1 MGQGASA
8 GGLRVFQPQHTRQ
21 QGRRLHHL
29 SRPDRPDAAG
39 LSGQHPAHAVVRR
52 LPQESR
58 AEPPVNGQGIC
69 DGLETGS
76 RSGGIGREIHEGTKD
91 SDSRRADQ
99 LLDLSSLADRMSAQR
114 HEEYQ
119 DDRPAVDQHLEELS
133 LQPRPLDLAA
143 VRAQLRAKTGKQY
156 WRTLEELSGDPSFQ
170 ELLHREFPRQ
180 APSEWDDSVDRR
192 DFLKLMAASLALA
205 GLSGCERLP
214 EQHIVPYVK
223 QPDGLVLGKPQ
234 FYATAMPFLADA
246 IGLLV
251 ESHEG
256 RPTKIEGNPDHPGSL
271 GATNVYAQ
279 ASILNLYDPD
289 GAQTVTRAGEIRAWA
304 QFVEAAQ
311 GGAATLKATRGEGLR
326 ILTGIMTSPT
336 LTAQID
342 TLLSLSPLA
351 KWHHWAPAVGDGA
364 REGAKLA
371 FGAYVNTVY
380 RPGKAD
386 VILSLD
392 SDFLASGPGH
402 IRYAR
407 EFYERRKLNGPGA
420 TMNRLYIVEPTPS
433 VTGASADHRLPLRAS
448 EVEPFA
454 RAVAEK
460 LGLGGSAKVPTAA
473 GKWLVVVA
481 RDREKHK
488 GDTLTI
494 LGGNPVYTA
503 PHDFDFV
510 SKLKFDQQRKRKKI
524 QTVIHVSSHF
534 DETSEYCD
542 WHVAES
548 HYLESWGD
556 ARAFDGTVSVVQPLI
571 APLYRTHSAR
581 EAVGAFTDKPGLS
594 DYDALRE
601 RLQATSPSGD
611 FEKFWRKTLND
622 GVVAGSALPPSKPA
636 LKFSLASLPAPKALS
651 EDLLEFIFRA
661 DPCVHDGRFANN
673 GWLQELPKPVTKLTW
688 DNAALVSP
696 RTAEKLGLTQ
706 RVALRGGEHGQI
718 LSNVVDI
725 ALSGSKV
732 TAAAWILPG
741 QADGVVVLPLGYGRK
756 RAGYTGTNKGFSAY
770 AVRHSDALWAAAAP
784 ASAIQKTGDNYPL
797 ACTQYHF
804 NMEGRQILAAGT
816 LEEYRK
822 NPAFAHDDE
831 EFQKKKKDELTLYK
845 EEENPYDKM
854 QYRWAMAI
862 DLNSCNGCNACVVAC
877 QSENN
882 IAVVGKEQ
890 VMRGREMHWIR
901 IDRYYGNV
909 KANVGDP
916 RAQDESLDNPETFFQ
931 PVPCQQC
938 ENVPCEE
945 VCPVGATVHSA
956 EGLNDMVY
964 NRCIGTRYCSNNCPY
979 KVRRFN
985 FLRFQDWET
994 PQFKLLRNPEV
1005 TVRSRGVME
1014 KCTYCIQRITNVR
1027 IEAEK
1032 KNTAI
1037 PDGAI
1042 VTACEQACPTEAIV
1056 FGNANDPASRVSQ
1069 LRAQKRNY
1077 TILGELNTRPRTTYL
1092 AAVRNP
1098 NPELEKA

>member
-76 RSGGIGREIHEGTKD
+76 RSGGIGREIHEGTKE

-214 EQHIVPYVK
+214 EQHI
-223 QPDGLVLGKPQ
+223 
-234 FYATAMPFLADA
+234 
-246 IGLLV
+246 
-251 ESHEG
+251 
-256 RPTKIEGNPDHPGSL
+256 
-271 GATNVYAQ
+271 
-279 ASILNLYDPD
+279 
-289 GAQTVTRAGEIRAWA
+289 
-304 QFVEAAQ
+304 
-311 GGAATLKATRGEGLR
+311 
-326 ILTGIMTSPT
+326 TSPT
-336 LTAQID
+336 LTAQIE
-342 TLLSLSPLA
+342 TLLSLYPLA
-351 KWHHWAPAVGDGA
+351 KWHHWEPAVGDGA

-460 LGLGGSAKVPTAA
+460 LGLGGSAKVPPAA
-473 GKWLVVVA
+473 EKWLAVVA
-481 RDREKHK
+481 RDLEKHK
-488 GDTLTI
+488 GASLVVAGEQQPAEVHALAHAINAELGNVGATLYYTHPVDAASVNHLESLRELCADIDANKVDTLLI

-601 RLQATSPSGD
+601 RLKATSPSGD

-756 RAGYTGTNKGFSAY
+756 RAGYTGTNKGFNAY

-901 IDRYYGNV
+901 IDR
-909 KANVGDP
+909 
-916 RAQDESLDNPETFFQ
+916 T
-931 PVPCQQC
+931 
-938 ENVPCEE
+938 
-945 VCPVGATVHSA
+945 
-956 EGLNDMVY
+956 
-964 NRCIGTRYCSNNCPY
+964 
-979 KVRRFN
+979 
-985 FLRFQDWET
+985 
-994 PQFKLLRNPEV
+994 
-1005 TVRSRGVME
+1005 
-1014 KCTYCIQRITNVR
+1014 
-1027 IEAEK
+1027 
-1032 KNTAI
+1032 
-1037 PDGAI
+1037 
-1042 VTACEQACPTEAIV
+1042 
-1056 FGNANDPASRVSQ
+1056 
-1069 LRAQKRNY
+1069 
-1077 TILGELNTRPRTTYL
+1077 
-1092 AAVRNP
+1092 
-1098 NPELEKA
+1098 